1 MDAVDLAIMALRLL
15 LVGLLYLFLWLVV
28 RSAWRSL
35 QPRSEASAPQTIVT
49 PSPSSQRNSNLRLL
63 VLEPGASNLPPGG
76 VIEVADGATF
86 GRAERSSIVVADPA
100 VSAEHARLVRTRDE
114 WLIADLGS
122 TNGTLVNQSL
132 VDGEATLEPG
142 DVVGLGNV
150 RLKVVGR

>member
-1 MDAVDLAIMALRLL
+1 MDAVDVAILVLRLL
-15 LVGLLYLFLWLVV
+15 LVGLLYLFLWFVV

-35 QPRSEASAPQTIVT
+35 QPRSEASAPQAVVT
-49 PSPSSQRNSNLRLL
+49 PSSQRNANLRLL
-63 VLEPGASNLPPGG
+63 VLEPGASDLPPGG

-142 DVVGLGNV
+142 DIVGLGNV